1 MIKVAICDDDIATT
15 GKIEDMLVPHSKE
28 KLYSD
33 RNRSVLGRRASVRG
47 SREYEQL

>member
-15 GKIEDMLVPHSKE
+15 GKIEDRLSHSKE